1 VYSQEVM
8 NKKSVH
14 HAGTHADTE
23 SGLNTQ
29 HTENCKIWTVLP
41 IPADVNNQVHKMSW
55 HINGDV
61 A

>member
-1 VYSQEVM
+1 M